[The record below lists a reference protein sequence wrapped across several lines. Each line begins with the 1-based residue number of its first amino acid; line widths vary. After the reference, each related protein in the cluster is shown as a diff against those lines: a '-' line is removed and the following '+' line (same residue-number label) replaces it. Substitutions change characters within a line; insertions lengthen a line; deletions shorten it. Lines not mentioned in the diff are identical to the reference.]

1 MNHLQT
7 RSRIWGSVA
16 GSAVGD
22 VIGRLMTREVSPR
35 TVIFSGVRWN
45 FTWQR
50 HHSIAAAA
58 VSSGPVLFVEPMPRR
73 AAQVLSYLRKGGQGD
88 RVVTISQ
95 PIPDGV
101 EVVGF
106 ARYALGS
113 FQSILR
119 LRRRPLRWRG
129 SDRPDVA
136 LCYVPSM
143 WVLVALWLL
152 SPRAVVYD
160 HVVDWGAAPG
170 DWYPPR
176 FHRWVEHRLARST
189 RSRSGAV
196 ITTDSAVLQD
206 RWTARGVACTTVLPA
221 ADDVFLA
228 AQWEG
233 PDAAHTIGYFGGVR
247 PSEISIGIM
256 LRYAASGWDM
266 QVVGPMDDSTRAEL
280 IQGGATCHHP
290 VPNAE
295 LVGIVGKWDAV
306 LLPYSPSPRLASLV
320 PAKLFNAI
328 ATRRPVHVYGLSLP
342 DELLRA
348 CDVATITDGLVI
360 RYSADSVPTWA
371 TRWEEILGAV
381 ARGRGVR

>member
-1 MNHLQT
+1 
-7 RSRIWGSVA
+7 
-16 GSAVGD
+16 
-22 VIGRLMTREVSPR
+22 MTHEASPR

-73 AAQVLSYLRKGGQGD
+73 AVQVHSYLRKGGRGNE
-88 RVVTISQ
+88 VVTIPQ
-95 PIPDGV
+95 PIPHGV
-101 EVVGF
+101 EVVSF
-106 ARYALGS
+106 ARYALES
-113 FQSILR
+113 FQATLR
-119 LRRRPLRWRG
+119 LRRRPLRWRD

-143 WVLVALWLL
+143 LLLAALWQL

-160 HVVDWGAAPG
+160 HVVDWGAAPR

-176 FHRWVEHRLARST
+176 FHRWVEHRLAQLT

-206 RWTARGVACTTVLPA
+206 RWTARGVVCTTVLPA
-221 ADDVFLA
+221 ADEVFLA
-228 AQWEG
+228 AQWDTPE
-233 PDAAHTIGYFGGVR
+233 AAHTIGYFGGVR
-247 PSEISIGIM
+247 PSEISIEIM
-256 LRYAASGWDM
+256 LRYAASGWDV

-280 IQGGATCHHP
+280 IRGGATCHRP
-290 VPNAE
+290 VPNAD
-295 LVGIVGKWDAV
+295 LVGIVGEWDAV
-306 LLPYSPSPRLASLV
+306 ILPYSPSPRLASLV

-348 CDVATITDGLVI
+348 CDVVTITDGLVI
-360 RYSADSVPTWA
+360 RYAKDTVPTWA
-371 TRWEEILGAV
+371 TRWEEMLGAV
-381 ARGRGVR
+381 AGACKTR